1 MPRQNSM
8 RLAENAPAVFNGFP
22 QDQPRRNRLNEFKQ
36 VLKRIHGGKKG
47 FDGDDETQK
56 FGQRPNRKIPKSFRP
71 SCAPTTRTLDRSTAS
86 WTADRLCT
94 LAFGLWTEDIPIY
107 SNLFHRGIHDAF
119 TLPFYRPAP
128 PAVTR
133 KSLSFNRPKTKSN
146 EGARALKSRSI

>member
-1 MPRQNSM
+1 MMKLKNS
-8 RLAENAPAVFNGFP
+8 A
-22 QDQPRRNRLNEFKQ
+22 
-36 VLKRIHGGKKG
+36 
-47 FDGDDETQK
+47 
-56 FGQRPNRKIPKSFRP
+56 QRPNRKIPKSFRP
-71 SCAPTTRTLDRSTAS
+71 S

-94 LAFGLWTEDIPIY
+94 LAFGLWAEDVPIY

-128 PAVTR
+128 PAATR